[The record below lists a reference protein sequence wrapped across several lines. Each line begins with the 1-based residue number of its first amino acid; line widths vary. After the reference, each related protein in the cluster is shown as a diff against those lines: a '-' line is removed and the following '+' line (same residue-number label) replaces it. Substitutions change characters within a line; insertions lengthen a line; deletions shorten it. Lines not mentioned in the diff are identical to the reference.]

1 MGASAGREAA
11 RGCTHRRGKRLP
23 QPSSRPWLLGTERRL
38 TLTDARSA
46 RPTRLNPSPAWRQTQ
61 AQGRNVGHRATT
73 PPEAGKFVSRHN
85 NASRSMR
92 SAGGPFAARA
102 ATKAGGFDA
111 GAGGSGHRP
120 CCRRASQM
128 PNLLRTGSRDAQL
141 ARSRCAASRGQDPLS
156 SSRGH
161 CANDVLAGCARHRQ
175 SGVRG
180 ACWSPRARS
189 PGRAPRRGHGS
200 GVACCFARCA
210 AGEQDGDPDDRDRD
224 ACDRRDAEGVL
235 VGRSW

>member
-111 GAGGSGHRP
+111 GAGGSGHGPADAPGRPPRHRP
-120 CCRRASQM
+120 CCRRASQITKQ
-128 PNLLRTGSRDAQL
+128 PL
-141 ARSRCAASRGQDPLS
+141 ADRLERRAIGEE
-156 SSRGH
+156 
-161 CANDVLAGCARHRQ
+161 
-175 SGVRG
+175 GVRG
-180 ACWSPRARS
+180 WGARETRISADWDLFLALELAIRPCNSPN
-189 PGRAPRRGHGS
+189 
-200 GVACCFARCA
+200 CCC
-210 AGEQDGDPDDRDRD
+210 Q
-224 ACDRRDAEGVL
+224 
-235 VGRSW
+235 S

>member
-73 PPEAGKFVSRHN
+73 PPEADKFVSRHN

-175 SGVRG
+175 SASRACGRCFSGETATRG
-180 ACWSPRARS
+180 RRVDCWFRPVQA
-189 PGRAPRRGHGS
+189 PGRGRLRPPPWPECLQERCKRSVLGS
-200 GVACCFARCA
+200 GDMQVQA
-210 AGEQDGDPDDRDRD
+210 DI
-224 ACDRRDAEGVL
+224 
-235 VGRSW
+235 